1 MNSKYSL
8 PEIPACEAFQGTCFR
23 LKGISICSPVI
34 LYHSTTQ
41 TNKGVAPQ
49 LLLHKLID
57 MKILMVCK
65 GNICRSPLAEGILK
79 TKAHKKGLGWFVDSA
94 AIAAYHIGK
103 QPHELSRKVA
113 LINGVDIS
121 DQKARLFTEEDL
133 ENFDIIYAMS
143 ADIKEIIE
151 SRYPGNKGLFKVQ
164 LIMNEMHPEQNE
176 NVPDPFHFGEKEFH
190 EVYHML
196 DACSDVII
204 EKYKVVEPV
213 VV

>member
-1 MNSKYSL
+1 
-8 PEIPACEAFQGTCFR
+8 
-23 LKGISICSPVI
+23 
-34 LYHSTTQ
+34 
-41 TNKGVAPQ
+41 
-49 LLLHKLID
+49 

-79 TKAHKKGLGWFVDSA
+79 TKAHKKDLGWFVDSA

-103 QPHELSRKVA
+103 QPHELSQKVA
-113 LINGVDIS
+113 LMNSVDIS
-121 DQKARLFTEEDL
+121 DQKARLFKEDDL
-133 ENFDIIYAMS
+133 GNFDIIYAMS

-151 SRYPGNKGLFKVQ
+151 SRYPADKGLSNVQ
-164 LIMNEMHPEQNE
+164 LIMNEIHPEQNE

-204 EKYKVVEPV
+204 EKYSVIEPV

>member
-1 MNSKYSL
+1 M
-8 PEIPACEAFQGTCFR
+8 
-23 LKGISICSPVI
+23 
-34 LYHSTTQ
+34 Q
-41 TNKGVAPQ
+41 TNKGLVRQ
-49 LLLHKLID
+49 VLLHKLID

-79 TKAHKKGLGWFVDSA
+79 TKADKKDLGWFVDSA

-103 QPHELSRKVA
+103 QPHELSQKVA

-143 ADIKEIIE
+143 ADIKDIIE
-151 SRYPGNKGLFKVQ
+151 SRYPDNDGLSKIE

-196 DACSDVII
+196 DECSDVII
-204 EKYKVVEPV
+204 EKYSALEPV